1 MSKREPLVKIKV
13 SHLSPG
19 QHHYQFMLAVADFQD
34 AALSHTVF
42 ANTVETRVTIDK
54 GMSDMSVTIH
64 VSTVVTLEC
73 DRCLAALH
81 RHISGE
87 YRIFYAPAKSV
98 RAQDLQDEM
107 RLLGKND
114 FEIDLTDDVRDT
126 LLLALPMKNVCEPA
140 CPPNVGKG
148 SFAAADRPSAPETE
162 WQKALSQISQKLN
175 LHSNRP
181 KPR

>member
-1 MSKREPLVKIKV
+1 MSKREPLVKIKI

-42 ANTVETRVTIDK
+42 SNTVETKVTIDK

-73 DRCLAALH
+73 DRCLA
-81 RHISGE
+81 
-87 YRIFYAPAKSV
+87 APAKSV

-140 CPPNVGKG
+140 CSPSVGKV